1 MRQITLRLD
10 AGEQGFH
17 PADVALREEPAV
29 TRKQIHYVNVLD
41 KDTLVVLYE
50 VQGDLRRAVE
60 ILEDRSDV
68 FNVDIAGDG
77 DGVIFIHLETAEP
90 NRSMTKILDQKE
102 ILIEYPIVY
111 TKRGVEIKFA
121 GTSEAIQ
128 EATSQISDIVR
139 TELVNR
145 GEFQPTIEQIQETLT
160 GRQQEILDLAVTM
173 GYFEFPR
180 KTNYEEI
187 AEEAG
192 VNQSTVAE
200 HLQRVEAKI
209 LTHFAPDR
217 EFSR

>member
-1 MRQITLRLD
+1 MMRQITLLLD

-17 PADVALREEPAV
+17 PADVAIREEPSV

-68 FNVDIAGDG
+68 FNVDIAGNREG
-77 DGVIFIHLETAEP
+77 IIFVHLETAEP
-90 NRSMTKILDQKE
+90 DRTLTKILDQKE

-111 TKRGVEIKFA
+111 TNRGVKVKFA
-121 GTSEAIQ
+121 GTSEAIH

-145 GEFQPTIEQIQETLT
+145 GEFRPTIEQLQETLT
-160 GRQQEILDLAVTM
+160 SRQQEVLELAVTM

-180 KTNYEEI
+180 GTNYEEI
-187 AEEAG
+187 AEEIG

-200 HLQRVEAKI
+200 HIQRVEAKI
-209 LTHFAPDR
+209 LTHFVP
-217 EFSR
+217 